1 MNQNQPRE
9 RTAGSVPIGA
19 GDERPKPDSTR
30 RAELEKE
37 ENPSY
42 VTIEQVQE
50 IIADLAQTMTA
61 GLATRDELNAVARGM
76 LARHMDI
83 ARRYPTR
90 EEAQM
95 LAKEAVPRTL
105 RYLDQ
110 SSNQRQGNIL
120 LLSSGGASGGD
131 SAYWGQLKLGSGAP
145 AVIDNW
151 EFGVSAISGVN
162 VTLRA
167 GRIIHGQRAPIL
179 VPETNLAITQDGQ
192 IAYLTYALASGAA
205 TVRLAN
211 TFPFSGSG
219 TVVRALQSFRLISGE
234 EEEEAQATKL
244 ITYHRGTVCV
254 DACYA

>member
-9 RTAGSVPIGA
+9 RTAGSVPAGA

-120 LLSSGGASGGD
+120 LLSPGGASGGD
-131 SAYWGQLKLGSGAP
+131 SAYWGQLKLGTGGSP
-145 AVIDNW
+145 AVLEDW
-151 EFGVSAISGVN
+151 AFGVQSISGVN
-162 VTLRA
+162 VTIRA

-219 TVVRALQSFRLISGE
+219 TVVRALQSFTLSGSG
-234 EEEEAQATKL
+234 ADAVATKL
-244 ITYHRGTVCV
+244 MTYHRGTVCV

>member
-1 MNQNQPRE
+1 MNKNRPME
-9 RTAGSVPIGA
+9 RAADSVPTGT
-19 GDERPKPDSTR
+19 GDERPKPPIASQEHK
-30 RAELEKE
+30 AKE
-37 ENPSY
+37 TPGGY

-50 IIADLAQTMTA
+50 LMADLAQTMTA

-110 SSNQRQGNIL
+110 GSNQRQGNVL
-120 LLSSGGASGGD
+120 LLSPGGASGGD
-131 SAYWGQLKLGSGAP
+131 AAYWGQLKLGTGGSP
-145 AVIDNW
+145 AVLDNW

-167 GRIIHGQRAPIL
+167 GRIIHGQRAPIY

-219 TVVRALQSFRLISGE
+219 TVVRALQSFTLTGE
-234 EEEEAQATKL
+234 GAEAAATKL

>member
-1 MNQNQPRE
+1 MNKNRPME
-9 RTAGSVPIGA
+9 RAADSVPTGT
-19 GDERPKPDSTR
+19 GDERPKPPIASQEHK
-30 RAELEKE
+30 AKE
-37 ENPSY
+37 TPGGY

-50 IIADLAQTMTA
+50 LMADLAQTMTA

-110 SSNQRQGNIL
+110 GSNQRQGNVL
-120 LLSSGGASGGD
+120 LLSPGGAGGGD
-131 SAYWGQLKLGSGAP
+131 SAYWGQLKLGSGTP
-145 AVIDNW
+145 AVLEDW
-151 EFGVSAISGVN
+151 AFGVKAISGVN
-162 VTLRA
+162 VTIRE

-219 TVVRALQSFRLISGE
+219 TVVRALQSFTLTGE
-234 EEEEAQATKL
+234 GAEAAATKL

>member
-1 MNQNQPRE
+1 MKKE
-9 RTAGSVPIGA
+9 
-19 GDERPKPDSTR
+19 KPAKPEFTESQTDWIAAR
-30 RAELEKE
+30 IQEAEQQLLEKMSIAAS
-37 ENPSY
+37 NTA
-42 VTIEQVQE
+42 VRIRHE
-50 IIADLAQTMTA
+50 IFRELSQFTR
-61 GLATRDELNAVARGM
+61 GLADRFSTKQEMQDIDAKIGRSFMNFVTRQEART
-76 LARHMDI
+76 I
-83 ARRYPTR
+83 AT
-90 EEAQM
+90 
-95 LAKEAVPRTL
+95 EAVPRTL
-105 RYLDQ
+105 RNLDTAQ
-110 SSNQRQGNIL
+110 QQRTGNVL
-120 LLSSGGASGGD
+120 LLTPGGASGGD

-145 AVIDNW
+145 AVLDNW

-219 TVVRALQSFRLISGE
+219 TVVRALQSVTLSGSG
-234 EEEEAQATKL
+234 ADAGATKL
-244 ITYHRGTVCV
+244 MTYHRGTVCV